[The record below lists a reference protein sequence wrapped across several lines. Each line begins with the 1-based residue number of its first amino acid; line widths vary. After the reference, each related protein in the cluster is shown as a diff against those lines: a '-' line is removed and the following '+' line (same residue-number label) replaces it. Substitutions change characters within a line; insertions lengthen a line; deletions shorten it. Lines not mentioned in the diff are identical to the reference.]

1 MQPDSIGILPA
12 NMRYRLVGNEHP
24 QTVPNVDPV
33 PRAGQLHLRT
43 VSKASVTKPL
53 VLGAGQGYL
62 REWNN

>member
-1 MQPDSIGILPA
+1 
-12 NMRYRLVGNEHP
+12 MRYRLVGNEHP

-62 REWNN
+62 REWND